1 MMKPVSAAAAAAAKP
16 DRNPV
21 AVYVGYTVHYIAD
34 YTVTKTANEGMPNK
48 TILHSA
54 TC

>member
-1 MMKPVSAAAAAAAKP
+1 MMKPVSAVAAKP
-16 DRNPV
+16 NRNPV
-21 AVYVGYTVHYIAD
+21 AVYAGYTVHYIAD
-34 YTVTKTANEGMPNK
+34 YTVRKTTNEGMPNK